1 MSTLHR
7 YADILDIQ
15 FPDRFEPKPLNRKR
29 INPLRKH
36 AIFPDTL
43 LRKDAL
49 VTPAGFWPHEISLPL
64 SLLTDR
70 PLVVAFFSVHWNRY
84 GIDLLQQLQ
93 SLHQDVKVM
102 GGRLLVIAAEGEQ
115 ALRPLVEKYQLTFP
129 ILHDRN
135 NAIAA
140 LAGLYEKQDPIW
152 DRVSG
157 VDADVP
163 IPATYVINPAQQVS
177 FAAVDPYLQ
186 HKLDQRALL
195 SAVYD
200 AREQLQR
207 VQVA

>member
-7 YADILDIQ
+7 FADVLDIQ
-15 FPDRFEPKPLNRKR
+15 FPDRFEHRLGNKVA

-64 SLLTDR
+64 SMLLDR
-70 PLVVAFFSVHWNRY
+70 PLVVAFYSSHWNQY
-84 GIDLLQQLQ
+84 GDNLLQNLQ
-93 SLHQDVKVM
+93 DLHNDIKVM
-102 GGRLLVIAAEGEQ
+102 GGRLLVMSAEGEQ
-115 ALRPLVEKYQLTFP
+115 QLRPLIEKYNLTFP

-135 NAIAA
+135 NAIAS
-140 LAGLYEKQDPIW
+140 LAGLYEKSDPIW

-157 VDADVP
+157 INADVP
-163 IPATYVINPAQQVS
+163 IPATYVISSAQQITY
-177 FAAVDPYLQ
+177 AAVDGYFQQPFNNR
-186 HKLDQRALL
+186 DLL

-200 AREQLQR
+200 ARQQTQAVR
-207 VQVA
+207 VA